1 MNIYIFTFTCSA
13 TLLMIKEIEYVIKEF
28 ECKNQ
33 KL

>member
-1 MNIYIFTFTCSA
+1 MNIYVLTFPCFD

>member
-1 MNIYIFTFTCSA
+1 MNIYILTFTCSA
-13 TLLMIKEIEYVIKEF
+13 TLLMTKKIEYVIKEF